1 MRIAMSKAGL
11 RVWPLALAA
20 MLAQSAQ
27 AREVKF
33 LFSFALPPYVIKG
46 EGGRP
51 PAGFELEIVQAALAA
66 RGHQLK
72 PQFVAMGAM
81 PQMLARQEADGAQR
95 GAPEVREGEGF
106 FYAAEPTV
114 LYQDVAITLQK
125 NNLRIAAIAD
135 LKEKSVVGFQ
145 GASHFLGPEFS
156 AIVKGKSDY
165 AETSD
170 EKRRV
175 LQLYSNGVQVYV
187 GDVNV
192 YRYYRKAAAGVM
204 EVSAPVEIHQIFKP
218 ALQKFNNAV
227 FRDKQLRDDF
237 EAGLKQLK
245 SSGQYKQIIQKYTG
259 E

>member
-1 MRIAMSKAGL
+1 MSNPVCRRLK
-11 RVWPLALAA
+11 LALPCILCVA
-20 MLAQSAQ
+20 MLAPAQ

-33 LFSFALPPYVIKG
+33 LFSFALPPYVIKD

-51 PAGFELEIVQAALAA
+51 PAGFELEIVQAALAS
-66 RGHQLK
+66 RGHQIK

-81 PQMLARQEADGAQR
+81 PQILARHEADAAQR
-95 GAPEVREGEGF
+95 GAPEVREADGY

-125 NNLRIAAIAD
+125 NNLHLGSIAD
-135 LKEKSVVGFQ
+135 LKDKSIVGFQ
-145 GASHFLGPEFS
+145 GAAHFLGPEFS
-156 AIVKGKSDY
+156 AVVKGKKDY

-175 LQLYSNGVQVYV
+175 LQLYSSGVQVYV

-192 YRYYRKAAAGVM
+192 YRYYRKTAAAVLD
-204 EVSAPVEIHQIFKP
+204 VSAPVEIHQLFKP
-218 ALQKFNNAV
+218 APQKFNHAV

-237 EAGLKQLK
+237 DAGLKQLK
-245 SSGQYKQIIQKYTG
+245 ASAQYKQIIQKYIG